1 MAITY
6 RGFSTVDRYK
16 KFRVTNFELAKR
28 DLLNHF
34 SIRKGEKLM
43 QPNFGT
49 IIWDMIFEPLTETTK
64 SAIIDDVTTIVSYD
78 PRVKVTQV
86 IVDQLDLGIQ
96 LQINLTYVPR
106 DQSQSM
112 ILTFNKSNNTLTAS

>member
-1 MAITY
+1 M
-6 RGFSTVDRYK
+6 V
-16 KFRVTNFELAKR
+16 NR
-28 DLLNHF
+28 DLFNHF

-49 IIWDMIFEPLTETTK
+49 IIWDMIFEPLTEATK

-78 PRVKVTQV
+78 PRVKITQV

-106 DQSQSM
+106 DQSQLM
-112 ILTFNKSNNTLTAS
+112 ILTFNKSNNTLVTS

>member
-16 KFRVTNFELAKR
+16 KFRVTNFELVKR

-49 IIWDMIFEPLTETTK
+49 IIWDMIFEPLTESTK

-112 ILTFNKSNNTLTAS
+112 ILTFNKSNNTLTTS

>member
-16 KFRVTNFELAKR
+16 KFRVTNFELVKR

-78 PRVKVTQV
+78 PRVRVTQV

-96 LQINLTYVPR
+96 LQINLTYVPG

-112 ILTFNKSNNTLTAS
+112 ILTFNNSNNTLTAS

>member
-16 KFRVTNFELAKR
+16 KFRVTNFELVKR

-49 IIWDMIFEPLTETTK
+49 IIWDMIFEPLTEATK
-64 SAIIDDVTTIVSYD
+64 SAIVDDVTSIVSYD
-78 PRVKVTQV
+78 PRVRVTEV

>member
-16 KFRVTNFELAKR
+16 KFRVTNFELVKR

-78 PRVKVTQV
+78 PRARVTQV

-96 LQINLTYVPR
+96 LQINLTYVPS

-112 ILTFNKSNNTLTAS
+112 ILTFNNSNNTLTAS

>member
-16 KFRVTNFELAKR
+16 KFRVTNFELVKR

-49 IIWDMIFEPLTETTK
+49 IIWDMIFEPLTEATK
-64 SAIIDDVTTIVSYD
+64 SAIVDDVTSIVSYD
-78 PRVKVTQV
+78 PRVRVTQV

>member
-16 KFRVTNFELAKR
+16 KFRVTNFELVKC
-28 DLLNHF
+28 DLINHF

-49 IIWDMIFEPLTETTK
+49 IIWDMIFEPLTESTK
-64 SAIIDDVTTIVSYD
+64 SAIIDDVSTIISYD
-78 PRVKVTQV
+78 PRVRVTKVT
-86 IVDQLDLGIQ
+86 VDQLDIGIQ
-96 LQINLTYVPR
+96 LQIDLTYIPR
-106 DQSQSM
+106 DQSQS
-112 ILTFNKSNNTLTAS
+112 IKLTFNNNSNTLTTS

>member
-16 KFRVTNFELAKR
+16 KFRVTNFELVKR
-28 DLLNHF
+28 DLINHF

-49 IIWDMIFEPLTETTK
+49 IIWDMIFEPLTESTK
-64 SAIIDDVTTIVSYD
+64 SAIIDDVSTIISYD
-78 PRVKVTQV
+78 PRVRVTKVT
-86 IVDQLDLGIQ
+86 VDQLDIGIQ
-96 LQINLTYVPR
+96 LQIDLTYIPR
-106 DQSQSM
+106 DQSQS
-112 ILTFNKSNNTLTAS
+112 IKLTFNNNSNTLTTS

>member
-6 RGFSTVDRYK
+6 RGFSTVERYK
-16 KFRVTNFELAKR
+16 KFRVTNFELVKR

-78 PRVKVTQV
+78 PRVRVTQV

-96 LQINLTYVPR
+96 LQINLNYVPR

>member
-16 KFRVTNFELAKR
+16 IFRVTNFELVKR

-49 IIWDMIFEPLTETTK
+49 IIWDMIFEPLTEATK

-78 PRVKVTQV
+78 PRVKITQV

-106 DQSQSM
+106 DQSQLM
-112 ILTFNKSNNTLTAS
+112 ILTFNKSNNTLVTS